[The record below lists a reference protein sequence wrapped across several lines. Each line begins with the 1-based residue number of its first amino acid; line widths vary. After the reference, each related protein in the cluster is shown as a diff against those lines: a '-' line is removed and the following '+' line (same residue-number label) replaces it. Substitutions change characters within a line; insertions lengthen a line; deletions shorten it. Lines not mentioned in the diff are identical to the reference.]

1 MSTRSPYIEATIVS
15 LIKEYYSLLIA
26 LSYIRPSQIINPPP
40 SNHMINESICN
51 QLGLDAAVI
60 SLMKKLPYI
69 DGPYSD
75 GELDEEASAYGCM
88 LFPGSRAYS
97 FLRDHD
103 IIESRDPE
111 ADGTEGV
118 RLYYLL
124 SHDLAL
130 AHNLRDGMTLVLD
143 TKASMTFRLG
153 LGKKKLMHIDRHR
166 EDVGQ

>member
-1 MSTRSPYIEATIVS
+1 MGTHSSYNEATLVS
-15 LIKEYYSLLIA
+15 LIKEYYALLVSI
-26 LSYIRPSQIINPPP
+26 SYLHASQIVNPPP
-40 SNHMINESICN
+40 SDQIINESICN
-51 QLGLDAAVI
+51 QLGLDAAVT
-60 SLMKKLPYI
+60 SLMKKIPYI

-97 FLRDHD
+97 FLRDYD

-118 RLYYLL
+118 RLNYLL
-124 SHDLAL
+124 SHDIAL

-143 TKASMTFRLG
+143 TKASMILKSISD
-153 LGKKKLMHIDRHR
+153 LDRAR
-166 EDVGQ
+166 KS